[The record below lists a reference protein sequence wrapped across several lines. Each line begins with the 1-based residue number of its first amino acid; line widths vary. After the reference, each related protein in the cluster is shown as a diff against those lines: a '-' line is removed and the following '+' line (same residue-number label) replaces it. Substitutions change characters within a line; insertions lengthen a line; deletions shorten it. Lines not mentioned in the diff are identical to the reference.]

1 MRRRSKNL
9 TEGNIK
15 KQLYTLTWPMLFGM
29 TGMVI
34 FNLVDTYFVG
44 RLGVNQLAAMSFSFP
59 IVMFV
64 NSLSQGI
71 GIGTSSLVSR
81 NIISESRGNVRRMA
95 SRAVLLGVIVVAV
108 FVTIGLNTMR
118 PVFSSLGAG
127 DAILDYVIDY
137 MGVWYFGV
145 PFVVIP
151 MIGNNI
157 VRATGDTF
165 LPGMLMV
172 SSAVVNIILDPMLI
186 FGFGP
191 IPAMGI
197 KGAALATV
205 IGRSVGLVFILFVLI
220 RRENLLTVRF
230 GRIKEILETWKNVLY
245 IAGPAAIGMLITPVS
260 IGFITKII
268 AGFGKEAV
276 AAFGVASRV
285 EMFALM
291 VIVSLG
297 SVLIIFIGQNISKNQ
312 FARIFHSLNYSMKF
326 SMLWGM
332 LVFVLFIV
340 LGKPIASVF
349 TDDPMV
355 IDIARKYFYI
365 VGSSYGFQGLLML
378 SASSFN
384 GINKPYP
391 SAIFSIVRMVVLY
404 APLAWVGAKIIGIS
418 GVFWAGFIANIVV
431 GVLSFR
437 YLHKTVHKLKF
448 ATKARE

>member
-1 MRRRSKNL
+1 MKKRSKNL

-15 KQLYTLTWPMLFGM
+15 KQLFSLTWPMLFGM
-29 TGMVI
+29 MGMVI

-59 IVMFV
+59 IVMFI

-81 NIISESRGNVRRMA
+81 NIIAESRDNVRRMA
-95 SRAVLLGVIVVAV
+95 SRAVLLGVIVVFI

-118 PVFSSLGAG
+118 PVFASLGAG
-127 DAILDYVIDY
+127 DDILDYVVDY
-137 MGVWYFGV
+137 MGIWYFGV

-172 SSAVVNIILDPMLI
+172 TSAVANIILDPILI

-191 IPAMGI
+191 VPAMGI

-205 IGRSVGLVFILFVLI
+205 IGRSIGLIFILFVLI
-220 RRENLLTVRF
+220 RRENLLTLKF
-230 GRIKEILETWKNVLY
+230 GKLKEIIYTWRNVLF
-245 IAGPAAIGMLITPVS
+245 IAGPAAIGMLITPIS

-297 SVLIIFIGQNISKNQ
+297 SVLIIFIGQNISKNK
-312 FARIFHSLNYSMKF
+312 FERIFKSLSFSMKF
-326 SMLWGM
+326 SMLWGII
-332 LVFVLFIV
+332 VFILFLF
-340 LGKPIASVF
+340 LGKTIASVF

-391 SAIFSIVRMVVLY
+391 SAIFSVVRMVVLY
-404 APLAWVGAKIIGIS
+404 APLAWVGAKIIGIT
-418 GVFWAGFIANIVV
+418 GVFWAGFAANIIV
-431 GVLSFR
+431 GVVSFR
-437 YLHKTVHKLKF
+437 YLYSTVRKLKF
-448 ATKARE
+448 ATESV